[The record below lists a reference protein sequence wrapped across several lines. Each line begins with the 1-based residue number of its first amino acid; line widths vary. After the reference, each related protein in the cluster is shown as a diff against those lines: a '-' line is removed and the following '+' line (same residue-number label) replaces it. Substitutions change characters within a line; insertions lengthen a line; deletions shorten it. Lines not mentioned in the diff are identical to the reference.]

1 MNKYSRLAKV
11 TFVAALWAAVMLAG
25 TSRSFA
31 ACETIDANAQGTST
45 QMGKMISIKVTIC
58 AYSTPEDRQTLKQ
71 AFVTGQSQGLADAL
85 QKMKS
90 VGRISLP
97 GTVGYDLA
105 YIDSIPTDTGRVI
118 RFVTNRKI
126 AFGESYYNSQ
136 STAYS
141 LTAGRIVLNDKEKG
155 KSSGDLFPA
164 AQLIVNKKGEL
175 QWDLRRNPW
184 KLVNIIDWQNGEK
197 GDNGN

>member
-1 MNKYSRLAKV
+1 MI
-11 TFVAALWAAVMLAG
+11 AG
-25 TSRSFA
+25 TPKIFA
-31 ACETIDANAQGTST
+31 ACETIDATAQGTST

-58 AYSTPEDRQTLKQ
+58 AYSTTEDRQVLKD
-71 AFVTGQSQGLADAL
+71 AFVKGQSQGLSNAL
-85 QKMKS
+85 LKMKS

-105 YIDSIPTDTGRVI
+105 YIDTIPTATGRVI
-118 RFVTNRKI
+118 RFVTNRRI
-126 AFGESYYNSQ
+126 AFGEAYNNTP
-136 STAYS
+136 STAYN
-141 LTAGRIVLNDKEKG
+141 LTAGRFILNDKEKG

-197 GDNGN
+197 GDN